1 MKQAGRKLDH
11 RNTQQGTSRRSSRL
25 RDKGSGGCFVCGS
38 EEHCAFTCPNRVRS
52 SKTEK
57 DRKITFNAAAG
68 EQKQKRLKID
78 SDWNKYIKRGE
89 KDSDEES
96 DEVRMMLSYSCGNF
110 VEEVHMVEDDG
121 YMFLD
126 SCASKRLF
134 IVKDQS
140 VLESFVY
147 SGGSIQTTRAGV
159 NLKTGKRYGCVMILL
174 KIFVQ
179 LVCCAR
185 WVMGYSYCE
194 FYEWLD

>member
-1 MKQAGRKLDH
+1 MTVNDGEPQHIPPLQPRAP
-11 RNTQQGTSRRSSRL
+11 RSNFCWLEDSFYL
-25 RDKGSGGCFVCGS
+25 LCFVCGS
-38 EEHCAFTCPNRVRS
+38 EEHRAFACPNRAKS

-78 SDWNKYIKRGE
+78 SDWNKYLKRGD

-96 DEVRMMLSYSCGNF
+96 DEVHMMISYSCGNF
-110 VEEVHMVEDDG
+110 VEEVHMAEYDG
-121 YMFLD
+121 YVFLD

-147 SGGSIQTTRAGV
+147 SGGSI
-159 NLKTGKRYGCVMILL
+159 
-174 KIFVQ
+174 
-179 LVCCAR
+179 
-185 WVMGYSYCE
+185 
-194 FYEWLD
+194 